1 MINEKK
7 IFNEEKELFKEELAI
22 NDNNKII
29 DITKENN
36 IKKEDDSDNCNISQ
50 NITDES
56 IFKFDKKEETENS
69 NTSNEE
75 FDSENEKKK
84 RINESP
90 NYSVINDIS
99 FNFHHKEKLLIFDN
113 LSINECP
120 KLEILKK
127 KKKKNQIKREINFS
141 ILPQEEDDDEYAF
154 FSKIKPKGLK
164 NLGGTCYMNA
174 TLQCFYHIK
183 EFSSYFL
190 KNKKLIKK
198 KDGLLTNGLLEMI
211 EGLSKM
217 DHSTYY
223 SAHKFK
229 NNLIEV
235 NDLFE
240 GKEGKDSGDLVETVL
255 TTCQEELAGESDF
268 PDNSI
273 DERDEKKMFL
283 DLYYKNSK
291 VDSLIIK
298 LFNFYSRTEYT
309 CYECGVKYYNI
320 SCENMIDFNLESIY
334 KYFSQNKCI
343 ENSTNSFDSKISMKI
358 DDCFTYYSDINTREN
373 VFCNYCNKDSNLLSV
388 RSFISLPEIF
398 IMVMK
403 RGHGEKFECHVD
415 FEEEIDLEDFYKNIR
430 GIEAERSTKYTL
442 IAGTI
447 LYGARGYG
455 HTVAFCKHFD
465 EKYYI
470 FNDTFFKRTSFDEI
484 KKEKI
489 YLLFYQKNS

>member
-7 IFNEEKELFKEELAI
+7 IVNEENELFKEELTI

-36 IKKEDDSDNCNISQ
+36 IKKENDSDNSNISQ

-56 IFKFDKKEETENS
+56 TFKFDKKEEKENS
-69 NTSNEE
+69 NTSNDE
-75 FDSENEKKK
+75 FDSENMKKK
-84 RINESP
+84 RKNESS
-90 NYSVINDIS
+90 NYSVINENS
-99 FNFHHKEKLLIFDN
+99 LYLHPKKKQLIFDN
-113 LSINECP
+113 LSIKKGSN
-120 KLEILKK
+120 LEIIKK
-127 KKKKNQIKREINFS
+127 KKIKNQKKHEINFS

-154 FSKIKPKGLK
+154 FSKIKPKGLT

-183 EFSSYFL
+183 EFCLYFL
-190 KNKKLIKK
+190 KNKKYIKK
-198 KDGLLTNGLLEMI
+198 KNDLLTTGLLEMI

-217 DHSTYY
+217 DHSTYF
-223 SAHKFK
+223 SPHKFK

-240 GKEGKDSGDLVETVL
+240 GREGKDSGDLVETIL

-283 DLYYKNSK
+283 DLYYQNSQ
-291 VDSLIIK
+291 VNSIIIQ
-298 LFNFYSRTEYT
+298 LFNFYSRTEFT

-320 SCENMIDFNLESIY
+320 SCENMLDFNLESIY
-334 KYFSQNKCI
+334 KYFNKYNDI
-343 ENSTNSFDSKISMKI
+343 KKRTNSFYSEISVNI
-358 DDCFTYYSDINTREN
+358 DDCFTYYSDINSREN
-373 VFCNYCNKDSNLLSV
+373 IFCNYCNKNSTILSV

-398 IMVMK
+398 IFVMK

-415 FEEEIDLEDFYKNIR
+415 FEEEINLEDFYKNIR
-430 GIEAERSTKYTL
+430 GIKAEKSTKYTL
-442 IAGTI
+442 IGGTI
-447 LYGARGYG
+447 LHGSGGYG

-465 EKYYI
+465 GKYYI
-470 FNDTFFKRTSFDEI
+470 FNDTYFKRTSIDEI